1 MTPTFQW
8 FLNTL
13 ANDLVVFRTMKV
25 FRAAQLFSPR
35 AVKVPRPT
43 ATDVERIRD
52 VPFLNTNDVI
62 QSLKH
67 ELPTY
72 FVKAAAINDACL

>member
-1 MTPTFQW
+1 MTGM
-8 FLNTL
+8 
-13 ANDLVVFRTMKV
+13 VVSRTIKV

-35 AVKVPRPT
+35 AVKVSCPT
-43 ATDVERIRD
+43 AADVERIRD
-52 VPFLNTNDVI
+52 VPFWNTNDVI

-72 FVKAAAINDACL
+72 FVKVAAINDECL